1 MSRWYDKRPK
11 LGTNLDKF
19 KGMKQEVREPILND
33 IIELV
38 KQSQPSLMTIEKAF
52 DFRLNCSRLRWYEH
66 DPHCWLVFNVLEI
79 AKISTLESVEELLAS
94 RMSA

>member
-11 LGTNLDKF
+11 LGKNLDKF
-19 KGMKQEVREPILND
+19 KEMKQEVREPILNN

-38 KQSQPSLMTIEKAF
+38 RQRQPNLMTIEKAF

-66 DPHCWLVFNVLEI
+66 DPHCWVVFNVLER
-79 AKISTLESVEELLAS
+79 ANLSTLESVEQLLES
-94 RMSA
+94 RMYA